1 MSSELI
7 LVIILALVF
16 EFINGMRDS
25 SNIVA
30 TMISSR
36 AFTPRVALGVTA
48 AAEFAAP
55 FLFGTVVARTVGNSI
70 VDSSVLTLRMIIAC
84 LIGTLIWNLV
94 TWFFGIPSSSTHAL
108 IGGLL
113 GSIFVAAGVGAIK
126 LNGVYRVIIA
136 LFASPVLGFLVG
148 FTVLRFI
155 YLLSWNAS
163 PNINSFFKQGQIFTA
178 LSLAFSYG
186 TNDAQKT
193 MGIITLS
200 LVIGGILKEFSVP
213 IWVIIMSAVAMTLGS
228 FLGGWRMIRA
238 LGSKFY
244 KIRPVHSFAAQ
255 MTSAFVILLASIVGV
270 PVSTTQVV
278 SSGIVGVGASERF
291 GKVRWTVVT
300 DILTAWVIT
309 IPVSALISAGIY
321 WSIIHI
327 MGSG

>member
-36 AFTPRVALGVTA
+36 AFTPRVALGITA
-48 AAEFAAP
+48 IAEFAAP
-55 FLFGTVVARTVGNSI
+55 FLFGTVVAKTVGNSI
-70 VDSSVLTLRMIIAC
+70 VDSSVLTLKMVIAC

-108 IGGLL
+108 IGGML
-113 GSIFVAAGVGAIK
+113 GSIFVAVGADAIK
-126 LNGVYRVIIA
+126 FNGVYMVIIA
-136 LFASPVLGFLVG
+136 LFASPVLGFVVG
-148 FTVLRFI
+148 FLTLRII

-163 PNINSFFKQGQIFTA
+163 PSINNFFKQGQIVTA

-200 LVIGGILKEFSVP
+200 LVISGVLAEFSVP
-213 IWVIIMSAVAMTLGS
+213 IWVIVISAMAMTLGS
-228 FLGGWRMIRA
+228 FFGGWRMIRA
-238 LGSKFY
+238 LGAKFY
-244 KIRPVHSFAAQ
+244 KILPVHSFAAQ
-255 MTSAFVILLASIVGV
+255 MTSAFVILLASLVGV

-300 DILTAWVIT
+300 DILTAWAIT
-309 IPVSALISAGIY
+309 IPVSGLISAGIY
-321 WSIIHI
+321 WLIVKIV
-327 MGSG
+327 GSG

>member
-36 AFTPRVALGVTA
+36 AFSPRVALGITA
-48 AAEFAAP
+48 IAEFAAP
-55 FLFGTVVARTVGNSI
+55 FLFGTVVARTVGDSI
-70 VDSSVLTLRMIIAC
+70 VNSNILTLRMLIAC
-84 LIGTLIWNLV
+84 LVGTLIWNLV

-108 IGGLL
+108 IGGML
-113 GSIFVAAGVGAIK
+113 GSVYMAVGAGAIK
-126 LNGVYRVIIA
+126 FNGVFRVIFA
-136 LFASPVLGFLVG
+136 LFASPVLGFVVG
-148 FTVLRFI
+148 FYVLRVI

-163 PNINSFFKQGQIFTA
+163 PNINNFFKQGQIVTA

-200 LVIGGILKEFSVP
+200 LVIGGVLKEFVVP
-213 IWVIIMSAVAMTLGS
+213 VWVIVISALAMTLGS

-238 LGSKFY
+238 LGAKFY

-255 MTSAFVILLASIVGV
+255 MTSAFVILSASLVGV

-309 IPVSALISAGIY
+309 IPVSGLISAGIY
-321 WSIIHI
+321 WLIVRK

>member
-36 AFTPRVALGVTA
+36 AFTPRVALGITA
-48 AAEFAAP
+48 VAEFAAP
-55 FLFGTVVARTVGNSI
+55 FLFGTVVAKTVGNSI

-94 TWFFGIPSSSTHAL
+94 TWFFSIPSSSTHAL

-113 GSIFVAAGVGAIK
+113 GSIFVAAGVNAIK

-136 LFASPVLGFLVG
+136 LFASPVLGFVVG
-148 FTVLRFI
+148 FLVLRLI

-163 PNINSFFKQGQIFTA
+163 PNINSLFKQGQIVTA

-200 LVIGGILKEFSVP
+200 LVIHGALKEFSVP
-213 IWVIIMSAVAMTLGS
+213 IWVIIISAMAMTLGS

-255 MTSAFVILLASIVGV
+255 MTSAFVILLASLVGV

-291 GKVRWTVVT
+291 GKVRWTVVS
-300 DILTAWVIT
+300 DIITAWVIT
-309 IPVSALISAGIY
+309 IPVSALISAGVY
-321 WSIIHI
+321 WFIIHI
-327 MGSG
+327 TGSG

>member
-7 LVIILALVF
+7 LVIILALIF

-36 AFTPRVALGVTA
+36 AFTPRVALGITA

-55 FLFGTVVARTVGNSI
+55 FLFGTVVARTVGDSI
-70 VDSSVLTLRMIIAC
+70 VDSNVLTLKMVIAC
-84 LIGTLIWNLV
+84 LIGTLIWNLI

-108 IGGLL
+108 IGGML
-113 GSIFVAAGVGAIK
+113 GSIFVAVGVDAIK
-126 LNGVYRVIIA
+126 LNGVYKVIIA
-136 LFASPVLGFLVG
+136 LFASPILGFVVGFLV
-148 FTVLRFI
+148 LRVI

-163 PNINSFFKQGQIFTA
+163 PNINNFFKKGQIVTA

-200 LVIGGILKEFSVP
+200 LVISGVLKEFSVP
-213 IWVIIMSAVAMTLGS
+213 IWVIIISAVAMTLGS

-238 LGSKFY
+238 LGGKFY

-255 MTSAFVILLASIVGV
+255 MTSAFVILSASVVGV

-278 SSGIVGVGASERF
+278 SSGIVGVGSSERF

-309 IPVSALISAGIY
+309 IPVSGLISAGIY
-321 WSIIHI
+321 WII
-327 MGSG
+327 MNVTGNR

>member
-7 LVIILALVF
+7 LVIILALIF

-36 AFTPRVALGVTA
+36 AFTPRVALGITA

-55 FLFGTVVARTVGNSI
+55 FLFGTVVARTVGDSI
-70 VDSSVLTLRMIIAC
+70 VDSNVLTLKMVIAC
-84 LIGTLIWNLV
+84 LIGTLIWNLI

-108 IGGLL
+108 IGGML
-113 GSIFVAAGVGAIK
+113 GSIFVAVGVDAIK

-136 LFASPVLGFLVG
+136 LFASPVLGFVVG
-148 FTVLRFI
+148 FLVLRII

-163 PNINSFFKQGQIFTA
+163 PNINNFFKQGQIVTA

-200 LVIGGILKEFSVP
+200 LVISGVLKEFLVP
-213 IWVIIMSAVAMTLGS
+213 IWVIIISAVAMTLGS

-255 MTSAFVILLASIVGV
+255 MTSAFVILSASVVGV

-278 SSGIVGVGASERF
+278 SSGIVGVGSSERF

-309 IPVSALISAGIY
+309 IPVSGLISAGVY
-321 WSIIHI
+321 WII
-327 MGSG
+327 MNMTGNG